1 MISKSAELVVYGKQP
16 VKEALLSGH
25 AINRLIIGREIP
37 AKENNFYRQLAE
49 KRNIKVEI
57 IAKGQIQRY
66 CGPVLHQGV
75 AAIMGAYQY
84 AEELRLMEL
93 IDRSKMPLLIV
104 LDQIQDPHNLG
115 AILRTAEA
123 AGVTAVIIP
132 EKGSAEITATVAKT
146 SAGAVFHIPV
156 HRTENL
162 FTLTGKLKARG
173 IALIALAPGKQEI
186 IYRFNLNCPVALVI
200 GSEGKG
206 VRKNLQNLCDH
217 TLSIPQRGRTGSLN
231 ASVSAALI
239 IFETVR
245 QRIFAV
251 KEN

>member
-1 MISKSAELVVYGKQP
+1 MLKSSELVVYGKQP

-25 AINRLIIGREIP
+25 TVKRLIIGREIP
-37 AKENNFYRQLAE
+37 PKENSFYKQLAE
-49 KRNIKVEI
+49 RRNIDVEI

-75 AAIMGAYQY
+75 AAVMGAFRYHD
-84 AEELRLMEL
+84 EPGLMEL
-93 IDRSKMPLLIV
+93 IDKSEMPFLII
-104 LDQIQDPHNLG
+104 LDQVQDPHNLG
-115 AILRTAEA
+115 AVLRTAEA

-132 EKGSAEITATVAKT
+132 DKGSAEITGTVAKT

-162 FTLTGKLKARG
+162 FSLIEKLKTGG
-173 IALIALAPGKQEI
+173 IKIIALAPGRQNI
-186 IYRFNLNCPVALVI
+186 LYNFDLNRPVALVI

-206 VRKNLQNLCDH
+206 IRKNLQNLCDH
-217 TLSIPQRGRTGSLN
+217 IFSIPQSGKLGSLN

-245 QRIFAV
+245 QRDFAV
-251 KEN
+251 TKK